1 MIFFAKGRTSELVVG
16 RTWVVGILPSGEIL
30 AAETLVLGLP
40 GDKTLGARHGPAVRT
55 HQLLVFRVGNEPA
68 LALVAPLEIGVF
80 HEGPVPQLPL
90 EEVVGLWVQDG
101 FEHGVKAGEVS

>member
-55 HQLLVFRVGNEPA
+55 DQLLV
-68 LALVAPLEIGVF
+68 LGVSQETERTLQGIF
-80 HEGPVPQLPL
+80 G
-90 EEVVGLWVQDG
+90 
-101 FEHGVKAGEVS
+101 K